1 MKKLLVTPLLLFITP
16 SLSFVNTNKFVSRHS
31 HNLYMNPSETI
42 ELASKLSKNKIGS
55 DWTYNDFLNNLNNNN
70 IEGAS
75 LLKDANVI
83 FAIDKKHGIDVLAD
97 NIHKI
102 KTIPFTS
109 DLIVNT
115 LTGKGINFD
124 IVSLPQNPLT
134 QVPFVVQFVL
144 GYLFLSFVLS
154 YVRMRMSGAQGMDNN
169 MMNPLQSLMQNKDLT
184 NTELVDVTFADVAGC
199 EESKNE
205 LVEVVDFL
213 KNPDKFAN
221 AGAKIPRGILL
232 EGEPGTGK
240 TLLARAVAGEAG
252 VNFISASGSE
262 FIEMFVGVGASRVRN
277 LFKNAKENSPCVIFI
292 DEIDA
297 VGRQRGTGFNS
308 GNDEREQTL
317 NQILTNMDG
326 FEKTTGIIVLAA
338 TNRADILDSAL
349 LRPGRFDRK
358 VNVPLPDINGR
369 KEISKVH
376 FRNKNVTRDVSFE
389 DIASLTGGF
398 SGADI
403 ANLANEAAILSVR
416 YNQTQISPKCVIDAY
431 EKITIGLPSATENR
445 DKEILEL
452 VAYHEVGHTITAMLF
467 DDFFNVKRVTINAN
481 KGGAGGYTLFTPK
494 ERYMNF
500 PTKKFLLANII
511 VSLGGRAAE
520 VVLYDDDNNTEPS
533 SNNYANNMLF
543 NGFDN
548 LEITTGAS
556 ADLKQA
562 NSIARQYVSQFGLGK
577 SIGLHDSSSGGKPFL
592 GRDMAMGGDK
602 MSEESK
608 KVIDNEVN
616 KLVEFGYKTACNI
629 ILKNK
634 NSLINIANE
643 LLEKRTLTERELN
656 KYSVFMWES

>member
-1 MKKLLVTPLLLFITP
+1 MKLLSVTSLLLFITP
-16 SLSFVNTNKFVSRHS
+16 SISFINTNKFSSRYS
-31 HNLYMNPSETI
+31 QKLYLNPSETI
-42 ELASKLSKNKIGS
+42 ELASKLSKSNIGS
-55 DWTYNDFLNNLNNNN
+55 DWTYNDFLNNVNNNN
-70 IEGAS
+70 VEGAS

-102 KTIPFTS
+102 KDSPFTS

-154 YVRMRMSGAQGMDNN
+154 YVRMRMMGGQGIDPS
-169 MMNPLQSLMQNKDLT
+169 MMNPLQSIMQNKELT

-213 KNPDKFAN
+213 KDPDKFAN

-376 FRNKNVTRDVSFE
+376 FRNKNVTQDISFD
-389 DIASLTGGF
+389 DIAALTGGF

-445 DKEILEL
+445 DKEVLEL

-494 ERYMNF
+494 ERYQNF

-520 VVLYDDDNNTEPS
+520 VVLYDDNNTEPC

-543 NGFDN
+543 DDFDN

-562 NSIARQYVSQFGLGK
+562 NSIARQYVSQFGLGE

-634 NSLINIANE
+634 KSLVNIANE
-643 LLEKRTLTERELN
+643 LLDKRTLTETDLT
-656 KYSVFMWES
+656 KYSVIMWDP

>member
-1 MKKLLVTPLLLFITP
+1 MKLLYIVSILTCIRSSSCFINVNDVK
-16 SLSFVNTNKFVSRHS
+16 SKYSKKSKLYLSPFQ
-31 HNLYMNPSETI
+31 TI
-42 ELASKLSKNKIGS
+42 EEAGKLSNKLGI
-55 DWTYNDFLNNLNNNN
+55 DWTYNDFLNNINNNN

-75 LLKDANVI
+75 VIRDANTI
-83 FAIDKKHGIDVLAD
+83 FAIDKSHGVDILAD
-97 NIHKI
+97 NIHRI
-102 KTIPFTS
+102 NTIPTTS
-109 DLIVNT
+109 DLVINT
-115 LTGKGINFD
+115 LTNKGINFD

-134 QVPFVVQFVL
+134 QIPFFVQFVL
-144 GYLFLSFVLS
+144 GYLFLSFVLTF
-154 YVRMRMSGAQGMDNN
+154 VRMRMMGGGMDTN
-169 MMNPLQSLMQNKDLT
+169 MMNPLQALTQGKDLT
-184 NTELVDVTFADVAGC
+184 KTESVDVSFEDVAGC
-199 EESKNE
+199 DEAKYE

-213 KNPDKFAN
+213 KDPAKFAN
-221 AGAKIPRGILL
+221 AGAKIPKGILL

-277 LFKNAKENSPCVIFI
+277 LFNTAKENSPCVVFI

-358 VNVPLPDINGR
+358 VTVPLPDLEGR
-369 KEISKVH
+369 KQISKVH
-376 FRNKNVTRDVSFE
+376 FKDKNITDDVSLS

-431 EKITIGLPSATENR
+431 EKITIGLPSINENR
-445 DKEILEL
+445 DKGVLEL
-452 VAYHEVGHTITAMLF
+452 VAYHEVGHALTAMLF
-467 DDFFNVKRVTINAN
+467 DEFFEVKRVTINSN

-494 ERYMNF
+494 ERYQNF

-511 VSLGGRAAE
+511 VALGGRAAE
-520 VVLYDDDNNTEPS
+520 VVLYNSNSIPS
-533 SNNYANNMLF
+533 SNNYANSMIFKNFKDL
-543 NGFDN
+543 D
-548 LEITTGAS
+548 ITTGAS
-556 ADLKQA
+556 ADLRNA
-562 NSIARQYVSQFGLGK
+562 NSIARSYISQFGLGDM
-577 SIGLHDSSSGGKPFL
+577 IGLHDVSSGNKPFL

-608 KVIDNEVN
+608 KNIDIEVN
-616 KLVEFGYKTACNI
+616 KLVNFGYEQACEI
-629 ILKNK
+629 ILKN
-634 NSLINIANE
+634 NRAFDLIANE
-643 LLEKRTLTERELN
+643 LLEKRTITEKDLG
-656 KYSVFMWES
+656 KYSVSMWDS